1 MAHVPLLSII
11 EPAFQAV
18 QKKGVRKIVSRSLE
32 ENWI

>member
-18 QKKGVRKIVSRSLE
+18 QKKGFRKIASRSLE